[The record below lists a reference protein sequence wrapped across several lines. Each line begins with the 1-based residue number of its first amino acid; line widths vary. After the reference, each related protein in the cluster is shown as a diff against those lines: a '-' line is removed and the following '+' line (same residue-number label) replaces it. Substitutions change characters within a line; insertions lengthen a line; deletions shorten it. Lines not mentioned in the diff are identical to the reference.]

1 MDYRPGGG
9 VRPRGHHLDPKYA
22 PLLAPAITAVAM
34 SFAISLV
41 TTTVR
46 LGFTSNLLWSWL
58 TSFAIAVA
66 VAIPTAI
73 VVAPRAQR
81 LVGRLTGATLQR
93 RGDGGS
99 ARSTDPNHQARE
111 AD

>member
-1 MDYRPGGG
+1 MDFRLGGG
-9 VRPRGHHLDPKYA
+9 AGPGCHRLDPKYA
-22 PLLAPAITAVAM
+22 PLLALAMTAVAM
-34 SFAISLV
+34 SFPISLV

-46 LGFTSNLLWSWL
+46 LGFTSNLLWAWL

-73 VVAPRAQR
+73 LVAPRAQR
-81 LVGRLTGATLQR
+81 LVSRLTGATLQK

-99 ARSTDPNHQARE
+99 IRSTNPTHQARE

>member
-1 MDYRPGGG
+1 MDHRLDGGASG
-9 VRPRGHHLDPKYA
+9 RGHRLDPKYA

-34 SFAISLV
+34 SFTISLV

-46 LGFTSNLLWSWL
+46 LGFRSDLLSAWL
-58 TSFAIAVA
+58 TSFAIAVM

-73 VVAPRAQR
+73 LVAPQGQR
-81 LVGRLTGATLQR
+81 FVGRLTGATLPK

-99 ARSTDPNHQARE
+99 TRSTDPNQQARE